1 MNFDH
6 DLGTI
11 DTILTID
18 TTSAPPLGGTTGVL
32 NVVGTGG
39 IVLPTG
45 TNGTRPA
52 NQAGLLRYSTT
63 SNGPEFNNGST
74 WSTMGGSVT
83 SIAAT
88 GSTGLVVGGSP
99 ITTSGTLTFT
109 LGTELQGLSS
119 LAANGVVTRTA
130 SGTYA
135 ARTVTGTASNIVVTN
150 GDGVSGNPTINLATA
165 GTSVSDQFRK
175 ITTDTFGRVTAT
187 SAVAAG
193 DITTSLGYTPIN
205 KAGDTGIGALTLNSA
220 ASITLS
226 GGGTVT
232 GLPSTPAGSTDAASK
247 AYVDSVAQGLD
258 PKPSVRVATVV
269 AGTLASSFANGQTV
283 DGQTLVTGDRI
294 LIKNQGTASENGI
307 YTVNVSGAPTR
318 ATDMDAWTEVPG
330 AFVFVEIGTQADTGW
345 VCTSNQGGTLNST
358 AITFT
363 QFSGAGT
370 YSAGTGITLTGTTFS
385 LTSPVTAT
393 LGGTGLT
400 SLGTANYVLGVNTA
414 GTALEYK
421 TVTGG
426 TAITVTPT
434 AGTLTITNTGVTS
447 AVAGTGISVS
457 GGTGAVTISNTGV
470 TSVGL
475 SLPSF
480 ITVTGSPVTTTG
492 TLTGTLASQTANTAF
507 IAPNGSAGAPTFRA
521 LLAADLPFKLYSESI
536 SSPTNASATGTNT
549 VAIGSGSVASGTGTL
564 AMGSGAK
571 ASIFGQQA
579 VANGRFATDGDAQ
592 HGTYVLRNITSNAT
606 TTELYL
612 DGVTATQRIVVP
624 NNSVWTFTI
633 LVAGRRTDTTGGGAG
648 YRFDGVLRK
657 DATAGST
664 TLVGAVSKSVLG
676 ETNTAWNAAVTVD
689 TTNGSLKVDVTGE
702 AAKTIRWVAT
712 VMTTEVTN

>member
-1 MNFDH
+1 
-6 DLGTI
+6 
-11 DTILTID
+11 
-18 TTSAPPLGGTTGVL
+18 
-32 NVVGTGG
+32 
-39 IVLPTG
+39 
-45 TNGTRPA
+45 
-52 NQAGLLRYSTT
+52 
-63 SNGPEFNNGST
+63 
-74 WSTMGGSVT
+74 
-83 SIAAT
+83 
-88 GSTGLVVGGSP
+88 
-99 ITTSGTLTFT
+99 
-109 LGTELQGLSS
+109 
-119 LAANGVVTRTA
+119 
-130 SGTYA
+130 
-135 ARTVTGTASNIVVTN
+135 
-150 GDGVSGNPTINLATA
+150 
-165 GTSVSDQFRK
+165 
-175 ITTDTFGRVTAT
+175 
-187 SAVAAG
+187 
-193 DITTSLGYTPIN
+193 
-205 KAGDTGIGALTLNSA
+205 
-220 ASITLS
+220 
-226 GGGTVT
+226 
-232 GLPSTPAGSTDAASK
+232 
-247 AYVDSVAQGLD
+247 
-258 PKPSVRVATVV
+258 
-269 AGTLASSFANGQTV
+269 
-283 DGQTLVTGDRI
+283 
-294 LIKNQGTASENGI
+294 
-307 YTVNVSGAPTR
+307 
-318 ATDMDAWTEVPG
+318 
-330 AFVFVEIGTQADTGW
+330 
-345 VCTSNQGGTLNST
+345 
-358 AITFT
+358 
-363 QFSGAGT
+363 
-370 YSAGTGITLTGTTFS
+370 
-385 LTSPVTAT
+385 
-393 LGGTGLT
+393 
-400 SLGTANYVLGVNTA
+400 
-414 GTALEYK
+414 
-421 TVTGG
+421 
-426 TAITVTPT
+426 
-434 AGTLTITNTGVTS
+434 
-447 AVAGTGISVS
+447 VAGTGISVS